1 MRGYT
6 DDWLEQ
12 QLRRK
17 CDRYR
22 LPGPRTLI
30 LGDGVDAAPESLRTL
45 ATAEGVGRPMLAL
58 VDTPEHW
65 TLLGTRAVL
74 SYDRGTVTRVLLED
88 ILQVEAARMDQTP
101 RESNEH
107 LELADRQQRTH
118 TVWAAPGP
126 EFFAFW
132 SLLKW
137 LIQLPSRQ

>member
-17 CDRYR
+17 FDRYR

-30 LGDGVDAAPESLRTL
+30 LADGVDAAPKSLRTL
-45 ATAEGVGRPMLAL
+45 ATAEAVGRPMLAL

-65 TLLGTRAVL
+65 TLLGTKAVL
-74 SYDRGTVTRVLLED
+74 SYDRGTVTRVLLEE
-88 ILQVEAARMDQTP
+88 IQQVEATKMDQIP

-107 LELADRQQRTH
+107 LELADRQQRAH
-118 TVWAAPGP
+118 TVWAPAGP
-126 EFFAFW
+126 EFFTFW

-137 LIQLPSRQ
+137 LIQLPPRQ